1 MRTAAAALA
10 ALALALP
17 AAGATAQPAKTTGA
31 RAFTSEWT
39 CANGR
44 TLLVNAHPR
53 RPREVS
59 HITYL
64 GNRVAL
70 RPAGAAK
77 ERRHASADG
86 KVVWQYDGDDHGR
99 LSFAGLLEQPLV
111 CTRNPKTTTKK

>member
-1 MRTAAAALA
+1 MKPAAAVLTVLAAALW
-10 ALALALP
+10 
-17 AAGATAQPAKTTGA
+17 AAGATGQPAKTGSA

-59 HITYL
+59 HITYS

-70 RPAGAAK
+70 RPAGPAA
-77 ERRHASADG
+77 ERRHLSADG
-86 KVVWQYDGDDHGR
+86 KVVWQYDGDHQGR

-111 CTRNPKTTTKK
+111 CTRNPKNPTRK

>member
-1 MRTAAAALA
+1 MKPTAAV
-10 ALALALP
+10 LALLALTG
-17 AAGATAQPAKTTGA
+17 AAVDASAQSANTTSA

-59 HITYL
+59 HITYV

-70 RPAGAAK
+70 RPSGPAR

-86 KVVWQYDGDDHGR
+86 RVVWQTDGDQGL
-99 LSFAGLLEQPLV
+99 LSFEGLLEQPLA
-111 CTRNPKTTTKK
+111 CTRNPRTSTKK